1 MTTYGDA
8 LRMMQVGGVDRTG
21 FADMADALGT
31 PGLDLIKQRRAD
43 AAEEERLAALAEALT
58 PTQPTSTPTD
68 DGESNNIVYEFGKG
82 IDDYFESL
90 LTDKGQDIYTGAKD
104 QVRDMYGSF
113 IEDPNPFKVDDL
125 SVPIDADNDG
135 TISDY
140 EQVLSD
146 LENDEKMMDL
156 RNSLYYNYVEPVKD
170 SVGNF
175 LSTPQSQF
183 AIDAI
188 RLPLLMAKDK
198 FIDPYFKSDD
208 DPMTF
213 KADGG
218 RIHLQGGGM
227 DAGKDSKSGDMG
239 MGAGVSRDV
248 QRSMNGG
255 GGGGGGSN
263 INNQSTAETVTE
275 TTEQPSMA
283 FVKPAVTVRPE
294 DLITIDQPMMEY
306 SPPEETSVL
315 DSLSN
320 LNFFEGTYGDPDDG
334 LSFSYDIDPLGGDAS
349 AQLGYSFADGGRVEM
364 QLGGG
369 IMNNLLGSQQL
380 QNQIYQQPGFGSEI
394 SIGGPDGPIT
404 IPGPGY
410 GPGISPPPVFPP
422 VNIPEAQAYNPFV
435 STMPL
440 YDPSTLGTGLP
451 STAGMVDP
459 YFVYD
464 RYSPAGAF
472 DAPPANI
479 GGFLSRKEIEKGFSD
494 LDKFTL
500 TKQEEKKKAAQAAAK
515 AVKKPKDTE
524 GKDGSKSN

>member
-1 MTTYGDA
+1 MSTYGYG
-8 LRMMQVGGVDRTG
+8 LRLMQGGVDRTG
-21 FADMADALGT
+21 YGKMIDELGT
-31 PGLDLIKQRRAD
+31 PGLDLIKQRRA
-43 AAEEERLAALAEALT
+43 AAAQSAALDEFEKKLQGLYGNEGEGEGEGDDNQTQFSFGNALMGALDDVQQT
-58 PTQPTSTPTD
+58 GKLAGSKVSQGFDDVIDSMKYFPSTAIGSQLADFMMPY
-68 DGESNNIVYEFGKG
+68 YEKEF
-82 IDDYFESL
+82 
-90 LTDKGQDIYTGAKD
+90 
-104 QVRDMYGSF
+104 
-113 IEDPNPFKVDDL
+113 DDL
-125 SVPIDADNDG
+125 VEEGADPMGTALFLSKSG
-135 TISDY
+135 TIPG
-140 EQVLSD
+140 LD
-146 LENDEKMMDL
+146 LEMGM
-156 RNSLYYNYVEPVKD
+156 
-170 SVGNF
+170 
-175 LSTPQSQF
+175 
-183 AIDAI
+183 
-188 RLPLLMAKDK
+188 
-198 FIDPYFKSDD
+198 
-208 DPMTF
+208 
-213 KADGG
+213 ADGG

-294 DLITIDQPMMEY
+294 DLITIDQPMMKY

-315 DSLSN
+315 DALSN

-369 IMNNLLGSQQL
+369 LMNNLLGQPGVQQAL
-380 QNQIYQQPGFGSEI
+380 QNQIYQQPTIGFQPLPDPT
-394 SIGGPDGPIT
+394 IGDLAPLPDPRMGM
-404 IPGPGY
+404 GM
-410 GPGISPPPVFPP
+410 PPPPAT
-422 VNIPEAQAYNPFV
+422 AQAYNPFV
-435 STMPL
+435 SNMPL

-524 GKDGSKSN
+524 GKDGSKSD